1 MVGIALSVD
10 GYDLAFNFFKGQ
22 SQSFFLLNGF
32 MAEKDCDSH
41 PYQKRKDLDTL
52 WIMKEFGDLNHHPL
66 CWDAMKFREV
76 ESLEHSTSLVLNLTH
91 PVGV

>member
-1 MVGIALSVD
+1 MVGIALSVN
-10 GYDLAFNFFKGQ
+10 GHDLAFNFFERQ
-22 SQSFFLLNGF
+22 SERFFLLDGF
-32 MAEKDCDSH
+32 MAEKDSYSH
-41 PYQKRKDLDTL
+41 PYKKRKDLDTL

-66 CWDAMKFREV
+66 CWDATKFREV